1 MSQLEPYL
9 FENSLVSRFHTWTKK
24 PKQTGYRMIDLPQ
37 GEVHGPWYIIT
48 RILHKTG
55 AAPYFSLS
63 FTVDSIKT
71 SIDVKLAIEFDG
83 DGLYS
88 EQELPDQVYC
98 FCHIEMGE
106 VSNGVDNRLN
116 LNLKNPINPILVS
129 GSLTG
134 IINNL
139 NNRHGSPLPPHKISP
154 NLSFLLWCFSQQGI
168 KSWIG
173 SIPDL
178 VIAWISVR
186 LYEMRMRWLVW
197 IHFCWFWY
205 VYNFYL

>member
-1 MSQLEPYL
+1 M
-9 FENSLVSRFHTWTKK
+9 SRFHTWTNK
-24 PKQTGYRMIDLPQ
+24 PKQTRYRMIDLPQ

-98 FCHIEMGE
+98 FCHIEMG
-106 VSNGVDNRLN
+106 
-116 LNLKNPINPILVS
+116 
-129 GSLTG
+129 
-134 IINNL
+134 
-139 NNRHGSPLPPHKISP
+139 
-154 NLSFLLWCFSQQGI
+154 
-168 KSWIG
+168 
-173 SIPDL
+173 
-178 VIAWISVR
+178 
-186 LYEMRMRWLVW
+186 
-197 IHFCWFWY
+197 
-205 VYNFYL
+205 